1 MKAIRVESFGGPEVL
16 RVTNVNELHP
26 GVGEVVVRIYAAGV
40 NPVDTYIRAGS
51 YAKKPVLP
59 YTPGND
65 GAGVIDQVGGNVE
78 GWVVGQRVYV
88 AGSKTGTYAE
98 RAVCTVDQVH
108 SLPETMS
115 FAQGAAIGIPYATAY
130 FALFHRA
137 RGKAGETV
145 LVHGASGG
153 VGHAAVQLALR
164 GGLKVFGTAGS
175 PAGRVAL
182 AAQGVEAVFDHGKG
196 GYLDEVLAATDGR
209 GVDVILEM
217 LANVNLGN
225 DLTVLAPGGRVA
237 VIGSRGIVEINPRD
251 AMARNADILGVMLG
265 GASPEVLRGIYEELG
280 RGMADG
286 TLVPVI
292 ARELPLEE
300 AAEAHRVVMAAGA
313 TGKIVL
319 VA

>member
-1 MKAIRVESFGGPEVL
+1 MKAIRVENFGGPEVL
-16 RVTNVNELHP
+16 RIANVNELHP
-26 GVGEVVVRIYAAGV
+26 GAGEVVVRIYAAGV
-40 NPVDTYIRAGS
+40 NPVDTYIRAGA

-65 GAGVIDQVGGNVE
+65 GAGVIDQVGAGVD
-78 GWVVGQRVYV
+78 GWVVGQRVFV

-108 SLPETMS
+108 PLPETMS
-115 FAQGAAIGIPYATAY
+115 FAQGAAVGIPYATAH
-130 FALFHRA
+130 FALLHRA

-153 VGHAAVQLALR
+153 VGHAAVQLAKR
-164 GGLKVFGTAGS
+164 AGLHVFGTAGS

-182 AAQGVEAVFDHGKG
+182 AAQGVEAVFDHGKS
-196 GYLDEVLAATDGR
+196 GYLDEVLAATDGL
-209 GVDVILEM
+209 GVDIILEM

-225 DLTVLAPGGRVA
+225 DLTVLAQGGRVA
-237 VIGSRGIVEINPRD
+237 VIGSRGSVEINPRD
-251 AMARNADILGVMLG
+251 TMSRNADILGVMLG
-265 GASPEVLRGIYEELG
+265 GAPTEVLRGIYEDLG

-292 ARELPLEE
+292 SKEMPLEE
-300 AAEAHRVVMAAGA
+300 APESHRAVMAAGA
-313 TGKIVL
+313 MGKIVL
-319 VA
+319 VG

>member
-1 MKAIRVESFGGPEVL
+1 MRANALLPMKAIRVESFGGPEVL

-182 AAQGVEAVFDHGKG
+182 AAQG
-196 GYLDEVLAATDGR
+196 
-209 GVDVILEM
+209 LEM